1 MHFNLLLFRCPH
13 SNKAGQELC
22 YLCHQRARKNIPVY
36 LNEERKMKE
45 YEKDRLLQQYQHDK
59 DVGAIL
65 KEQVIPI
72 SFCMPPD
79 RLSQSE
85 NKIFKNYELGENI
98 IHIFIHNFH
107 IIFLYFRRKMLPT
120 ES

>member
-1 MHFNLLLFRCPH
+1 
-13 SNKAGQELC
+13 
-22 YLCHQRARKNIPVY
+22 
-36 LNEERKMKE
+36 MKE

-79 RLSQSE
+79 PFLANQKTGFSRIT
-85 NKIFKNYELGENI
+85 NWAKI
-98 IHIFIHNFH
+98 
-107 IIFLYFRRKMLPT
+107 
-120 ES
+120 